1 MDLKSN
7 DGVLVRED
15 REKQKQ
21 TARRRPGDDGAE
33 VGGMGPPPR
42 TPWSPQKL
50 EEAEGPFPGALGG
63 STLIS
68 DSGLHTWKRIKIFCL
83 KPLTVSSSVTAA
95 QDLTHHLWPLFD
107 MTTDDEAQTHVSLR
121 IFPGQPLPERRCLRE
136 SKRTGTWS
144 QCAPSTCWV
153 SSHR

>member
-21 TARRRPGDDGAE
+21 TAWRRPGDDGAE

-42 TPWSPQKL
+42 TTWSPQKL

-63 STLIS
+63 ARPACTLIS
-68 DSGLHTWKRIKIFCL
+68 DSGLHTWERIKVYCL
-83 KPLTVSSSVTAA
+83 KPLSASSSVTAA
-95 QDLTHHLWPLFD
+95 QDLTHHLWSLCD
-107 MTTDDEAQTHVSLR
+107 VTTDDEAQTHVNLLICPDSLAL
-121 IFPGQPLPERRCLRE
+121 GE
-136 SKRTGTWS
+136 G
-144 QCAPSTCWV
+144 A
-153 SSHR
+153 